1 MKLYFYVNKSPENSY
16 LEQSQVLALSLTS
29 CEFDQFCF
37 QIFDKAYLRTIFEA
51 QIQKF
56 MAQVIT
62 MPKMSDTMEEGV
74 IASWLVKVGDNV
86 KSGDVLAEV
95 ETDKATMELESYEDG
110 TILHLGVKEKE
121 AVKVDGVIAIIGK
134 KGENID
140 TLLQSSKPDEKSA
153 EGISA
158 FEEESSPSEPVD
170 TSDIKASVITMPKMS
185 DTMTEGIIAN
195 WLKKVGDEVKSG
207 DILAEVETD
216 KATMELEAYD
226 DGKLL
231 YIGVEAGSSVAVDG
245 VIAVIGKE
253 GADYKK
259 LLEAQKP
266 TGKPAKETKS
276 EPVTKSEPAPAT
288 SESKATESI
297 SHSSNGRV
305 KVSPLAKK
313 MAKEKGFD
321 LKQIPGSGEGGRI
334 VKRDVESFTPK
345 AKPSAS
351 KAASAGTPVQLPSV
365 VGEESYEDVQL
376 SQMRKTI
383 ARRLSESKF
392 TSPHFYLT
400 MEINMDK
407 AVEARKSLNE
417 IAPVKISFND
427 IVIKAVAAALRMHPN
442 VNVSWRGDTLRINRH
457 IHIGV
462 AVAVEEGLLV
472 PVVRFADS
480 KSLSHISVEVKEL
493 ATKAANKQLQPSDW
507 EGNTF
512 TVSNLGMFGIEE
524 FTAIINP
531 PDACILAVGGIKET
545 PVVKDGQIVPGN
557 VMKVT
562 LSCDHR
568 AVDGAVGAAFLKTL
582 KGLLEDPVRILI

>member
-1 MKLYFYVNKSPENSY
+1 
-16 LEQSQVLALSLTS
+16 
-29 CEFDQFCF
+29 
-37 QIFDKAYLRTIFEA
+37 
-51 QIQKF
+51 
-56 MAQVIT
+56 
-62 MPKMSDTMEEGV
+62 
-74 IASWLVKVGDNV
+74 
-86 KSGDVLAEV
+86 
-95 ETDKATMELESYEDG
+95 
-110 TILHLGVKEKE
+110 
-121 AVKVDGVIAIIGK
+121 
-134 KGENID
+134 
-140 TLLQSSKPDEKSA
+140 
-153 EGISA
+153 
-158 FEEESSPSEPVD
+158 
-170 TSDIKASVITMPKMS
+170 MPKMS

-383 ARRLSESKF
+383 AKRLSESKF

>member
-1 MKLYFYVNKSPENSY
+1 
-16 LEQSQVLALSLTS
+16 
-29 CEFDQFCF
+29 
-37 QIFDKAYLRTIFEA
+37 
-51 QIQKF
+51 

-74 IASWLVKVGDNV
+74 IATWLVKAGDKV
-86 KSGDVLAEV
+86 KSGDILAEV

-121 AVKVDGVIAIIGK
+121 SVKVDGIIAIIGE

-140 TLLQSSKPDEKSA
+140 DLLSSAQSASKSEPEDDHEETSESA
-153 EGISA
+153 ESGA
-158 FEEESSPSEPVD
+158 PD
-170 TSDIKASVITMPKMS
+170 TSDINATVITMPKMS

-195 WLKKVGDEVKSG
+195 WLKKVGDDVKSG

-216 KATMELEAYD
+216 KATMELEAYE

-231 YIGVEAGSSVAVDG
+231 YIGVEAGSSVPVDD
-245 VIAVIGKE
+245 VIAIIGEK

-259 LLEAQKP
+259 LLEAKKSG
-266 TGKPAKETKS
+266 GKVEKETK
-276 EPVTKSEPAPAT
+276 PAEPATVSDNKP
-288 SESKATESI
+288 SETKLTGQPD
-297 SHSSNGRV
+297 HSSNGRV
-305 KVSPLAKK
+305 KASPLARK
-313 MAKEKGFD
+313 MAKEKGFNIND
-321 LKQIPGSGEGGRI
+321 IKGSGEGGRI
-334 VKRDVESFTPK
+334 VKRDVETYTPS
-345 AKPSAS
+345 AKPAS
-351 KAASAGTPVQLPSV
+351 SEVSGKKEGTTIQLPSV

-407 AVEARKSLNE
+407 AIEARKSMNE

-427 IVIKAVAAALRMHPN
+427 IIIKAVAASLRMHPK
-442 VNVSWRGDTLRINRH
+442 VNVSWRGDTLRFNKH

-462 AVAVEEGLLV
+462 AVAVDEGLLV
-472 PVVRFADS
+472 PVIRFADN
-480 KSLSHISVEVKEL
+480 KSLAHISTEVKDL
-493 ATKAANKQLQPSDW
+493 ATKAAEKQLQPSDW

-512 TVSNLGMFGIEE
+512 TISNLGMFGIEE

-545 PVVKDGQIVPGN
+545 PVVKDGQVVPGN

-568 AVDGAVGAAFLKTL
+568 AVDGAIGAAFLQTL